1 LIVPTRLSPG
11 AAGWPLL
18 LSIAGSDSSGGAG
31 IQADLKTFAAHGG
44 YGMTAITAIT
54 AQNTLGVTGVQ
65 ALPAGLVAAQIDA
78 VFADPGVDAVKI
90 GMLSGS
96 AIIDAVANCLL
107 AAAAAATDST
117 SSACVAA
124 ASPRRG
130 ARLPVVL
137 DPVMIAKS
145 GDPLLDADA
154 VEHLQRLFPLATLL
168 TPNLPEAER
177 IGGGPTAATPE
188 SRERLVRRLGE
199 RCAAVLLKG
208 GHAEGEE
215 VVDLLWDGSR
225 VHAFVH
231 PRIVSRSTHGTGCS
245 LSSAIAARLGRGEGL
260 LEAVSGAID
269 WLHEAIAR
277 AVPIGAGTGPVD
289 HFWMQRRA
297 DATFPEATGAA
308 GAPGGERGRCF
319 A

>member
-1 LIVPTRLSPG
+1 VPC
-11 AAGWPLL
+11 L

-54 AQNTLGVTGVQ
+54 AQNTLGVTAVQ
-65 ALPAGLVAAQIDA
+65 ALPATLVAAQIDA

-96 AIIDAVANCLL
+96 AIIDAVAACLL
-107 AAAAAATDST
+107 AAGAGATSST
-117 SSACVAA
+117 SPGA
-124 ASPRRG
+124 ASARPG
-130 ARLPVVL
+130 ARPPVVL

-177 IGGGPTAATPE
+177 LAGGATAGSPE
-188 SRERLVRRLGE
+188 ARERLVRRLGE

-215 VVDLLWDGSR
+215 VVDLLWDGSK
-225 VHAFVH
+225 VHTFVH

-245 LSSAIAARLGRGEGL
+245 LSSAITARLGRGEGL
-260 LEAVSGAID
+260 AEAVAGAID

-289 HFWMQRRA
+289 HFWRQRRA
-297 DATFPEATGAA
+297 GADATDGSL
-308 GAPGGERGRCF
+308 GSRGGGF

>member
-1 LIVPTRLSPG
+1 MTHLPR
-11 AAGWPLL
+11 L

-54 AQNTLGVTGVQ
+54 AQNTLGVTAVQ
-65 ALPAGLVAAQIDA
+65 ALPGSMVAAQIDA

-90 GMLSGS
+90 GMLADGD
-96 AIIDAVANCLL
+96 IIAAVADRLRAANASAPL
-107 AAAAAATDST
+107 AI
-117 SSACVAA
+117 
-124 ASPRRG
+124 
-130 ARLPVVL
+130 VL

-145 GDPLLDADA
+145 GDALLDAAAIDQ
-154 VEHLQRLFPLATLL
+154 LQRLFPLATLL

-177 IGGGPTAATPE
+177 LDRPADTAAPQTTTLE
-188 SRERLVRRLGE
+188 ERERLLRRLGE

-215 VVDLLWDGSR
+215 VVDLLWDGAR
-225 VHAFVH
+225 IHHFVH
-231 PRIVSRSTHGTGCS
+231 PRLASRSTHGTGCS
-245 LSSAIAARLGRGEGL
+245 LSSAIAARLGRGEEL
-260 LEAVSGAID
+260 VVAVAGAID

-277 AVPIGAGTGPVD
+277 AIPIGAGVGPVD
-289 HFWMQRRA
+289 HFWMQRRGSSA
-297 DATFPEATGAA
+297 AAA
-308 GAPGGERGRCF
+308 GGGF

>member
-1 LIVPTRLSPG
+1 MTGVAPLAG
-11 AAGWPLL
+11 AAGWPRL

-44 YGMTAITAIT
+44 YAMTAITAIT
-54 AQNTLGVTGVQ
+54 AQNTLGVTAVQ

-90 GMLSGS
+90 GML
-96 AIIDAVANCLL
+96 AQTATIDAVASCLRAASAS
-107 AAAAAATDST
+107 AAAAG
-117 SSACVAA
+117 
-124 ASPRRG
+124 G
-130 ARLPVVL
+130 ARPPVVL

-145 GDPLLDADA
+145 GDSLLDADA
-154 VEHLQRLFPLATLL
+154 VDHLQRLFPLATLL

-177 IGGGPTAATPE
+177 LDGSVAAGTKAA
-188 SRERLVRRLGE
+188 RERLVERLGE

-208 GHAEGEE
+208 GHAEGGE

-231 PRIVSRSTHGTGCS
+231 PRLESRSTHGTGCS

-260 LEAVSGAID
+260 VDAVSGAID

-277 AVPIGAGTGPVD
+277 AIPIGAGIGPVD
-289 HFWMQRRA
+289 HFWRQRRQ
-297 DATFPEATGAA
+297 PTGAA
-308 GAPGGERGRCF
+308 GEAGQRDGGF